1 MKTIRLIILVGAMLL
16 TAGLATG
23 QGFIGETEQQ
33 IRGENPNAT
42 FHMNYN
48 GGVKSMAVVDQ
59 DGQMNFQF
67 NSKGICFVSTLY
79 IYKQDALDLMVRTFN
94 EKGKVLTKGQR
105 WLFTHKGYTV
115 YASLNYS
122 TKMGANALGFYSE
135 QLKTS
140 KASSGKRTTK
150 KPEAGDDKEQ
160 PSFSELMRKNAP
172 TTRYPDPVP
181 VNSNSGNGR
190 K

>member
-1 MKTIRLIILVGAMLL
+1 MKKIITTAILLLCSLIGKS
-16 TAGLATG
+16 

-33 IRGENPNAT
+33 IRSENPKAT
-42 FHMNYN
+42 FHMNYD
-48 GGVKSMAVVDQ
+48 GGVKSMAVVDE

-79 IYKQDALDLMVRTFN
+79 IYKQEALDLMVRTFN

-105 WLFTHKGYTV
+105 WLFTHKGYSV

-135 QLKTS
+135 QLKTV
-140 KASSGKRTTK
+140 KTTARKQPARTVKT
-150 KPEAGDDKEQ
+150 ESDNEQ
-160 PSFSELMRKNAP
+160 PTFSELMQKNAP
-172 TTRYPDPVP
+172 TQRYPDPVP
-181 VNSNSGNGR
+181 FNPTVGNGR